1 MASFTAS
8 CQPAPSRV
16 TDGYLGTLCPTVP
29 IRTFCTVT
37 ELFQGIQ
44 RIRNL
49 ILFKPG
55 DGQSLMTQP
64 SLEHVMQAWSDSGL
78 AWNTPS
84 PTPTS
89 PKAAAMAPTLMAS
102 AQSGQKRQGSVHPPP
117 STSSPRPS
125 PEAKQWDVGRSRSP
139 PRTGLPQEQESPDH
153 MWRLL
158 EKPRSP

>member
-117 STSSPRPS
+117 ALPPLGQAQRLSSGMWGGAGALQGQVS
-125 PEAKQWDVGRSRSP
+125 PKSRSP
-139 PRTGLPQEQESPDH
+139 RTTCGGC
-153 MWRLL
+153 
-158 EKPRSP
+158 